1 MNKYAAE
8 KIAQEY
14 YNLGAQL
21 ALTKH
26 ANFNRGFSS
35 AINALAGGVAGLGVA
50 PAAGE
55 LAHRM
60 LSKYEPFAEVLA
72 RHARNV
78 DARQA
83 LATAKANM
91 SSMGNMG
98 SGDGLISAV
107 GRAAEGA
114 EVPFIPAALSASD
127 QIIASLPGVLGL
139 GAGVGL
145 GAGIYKGLGKLDRR
159 LGLY

>member
-35 AINALAGGVAGLGVA
+35 AINGLFGGFAGLTAVPHA
-50 PAAGE
+50 RD
-55 LAHRM
+55 LAHSM
-60 LSKYEPFAEVLA
+60 LSKYQPFADALTRNATHAEAIKALAKAKALAPSEGILGDTVGSLA
-72 RHARNV
+72 RGAE
-78 DARQA
+78 DA
-83 LATAKANM
+83 LA
-91 SSMGNMG
+91 
-98 SGDGLISAV
+98 
-107 GRAAEGA
+107 
-114 EVPFIPAALSASD
+114 LSTGD
-127 QIIASLPGVLGL
+127 QIIGSLPAVLGL